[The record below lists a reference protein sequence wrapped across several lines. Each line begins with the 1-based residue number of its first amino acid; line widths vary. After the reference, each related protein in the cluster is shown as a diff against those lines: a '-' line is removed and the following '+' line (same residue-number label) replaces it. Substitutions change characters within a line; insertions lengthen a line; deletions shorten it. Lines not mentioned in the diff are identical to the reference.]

1 MFYFLKTNNDISFKP
16 IFVVS
21 VHSPASYASH
31 ATDFR
36 LSCIETHTTASTDP
50 HRMDRIIGNAYMR
63 CVLMTSYGMRTMRV
77 YGPHLFRVTEELWRR
92 RAAYCLMSRLRDVA
106 ASAHAAHN
114 EEYLCDSKL
123 VELFSIYVT
132 WRKKT
137 TIDILERLETD
148 IKRIE
153 RDGQYKEQTHKR
165 VIGYIMAYSVG
176 LYVLFAIL
184 YYYMYVGKSQHWMYS
199 LLYASPLLVLPV
211 LVIFLR
217 SAISWYY
224 NWSLNK
230 NRIKLSKMRE
240 EKKKILEEVMNT
252 ETYKVAKEILDKYG
266 SPEEQSKALKP
277 FVPSTNVPGNTPST
291 PVPAAT
297 PGQLRQRQ
305 LAMQTSTPIN
315 NNRML
320 VPVVNSPNSVYKGP
334 RLRSD
339 QLPRP
344 LPERNRSALDKVV
357 DFLLKDGPNHRM
369 ALICS
374 ECSSHNGM
382 AMAEE
387 FEYVSY
393 VCAYCGRLNPAR
405 KQRPAAPLLAAR
417 PLPAL
422 PNTSVQGKLKELI
435 ICLGGKLSSN
445 FSRLGQVRGS
455 VRLLLTK
462 NHPVPTP
469 AFRARAPETL

>member
-1 MFYFLKTNNDISFKP
+1 MKSDCHTAQDKYDERERNGELGAMEARPRCDGKGKFYKFECVPAQTCFCQSDDGRRLFGEVLNLGVITEKSMHCDDKDLDLFAEFDQEHPSTFQ
-16 IFVVS
+16 
-21 VHSPASYASH
+21 SPC
-31 ATDFR
+31 
-36 LSCIETHTTASTDP
+36 LLNQE
-50 HRMDRIIGNAYMR
+50 RIAAEILDAEEDEFDLDYFGGFPE
-63 CVLMTSYGMRTMRV
+63 CLPDWTYGRIAV
-77 YGPHLFRVTEELWRR
+77 NSAGQPKRR
-92 RAAYCLMSRLRDVA
+92 RRDELDIYDKDWPQKTI
-106 ASAHAAHN
+106 N
-114 EEYLCDSKL
+114 REEWK
-123 VELFSIYVT
+123 
-132 WRKKT
+132 RKKT
-137 TIDILERLETD
+137 TIDILDRLETD

-240 EKKKILEEVMNT
+240 EKKKILEEV
-252 ETYKVAKEILDKYG
+252 AKEILDKYG

-291 PVPAAT
+291 PVPAT

-305 LAMQTSTPIN
+305 MAMQTSTPIN

-320 VPVVNSPNSVYKGP
+320 TNKINIWPSTIGHYSVSSCSNSKNKLIEILFQIVS
-334 RLRSD
+334 LHNTMQSD

-374 ECSSHNGM
+374 ECSSHNVIY
-382 AMAEE
+382 EE
-387 FEYVSY
+387 H
-393 VCAYCGRLNPAR
+393 A
-405 KQRPAAPLLAAR
+405 
-417 PLPAL
+417 
-422 PNTSVQGKLKELI
+422 
-435 ICLGGKLSSN
+435 
-445 FSRLGQVRGS
+445 
-455 VRLLLTK
+455 
-462 NHPVPTP
+462 
-469 AFRARAPETL
+469 

>member
-1 MFYFLKTNNDISFKP
+1 MGLIISR
-16 IFVVS
+16 
-21 VHSPASYASH
+21 
-31 ATDFR
+31 FR
-36 LSCIETHTTASTDP
+36 
-50 HRMDRIIGNAYMR
+50 
-63 CVLMTSYGMRTMRV
+63 
-77 YGPHLFRVTEELWRR
+77 
-92 RAAYCLMSRLRDVA
+92 
-106 ASAHAAHN
+106 
-114 EEYLCDSKL
+114 
-123 VELFSIYVT
+123 
-132 WRKKT
+132 RKKT
-137 TIDILERLETD
+137 TIEVLDRLETD
-148 IKRIE
+148 IKSIE
-153 RDGQYKEQTHKR
+153 KDGQYKEQTRKR

-184 YYYMYVGKSQHWMYS
+184 YYYMYVGKTQHWMYS
-199 LLYASPLLVLPV
+199 LLYASPLLVLPI

-266 SPEEQSKALKP
+266 SPDDQSKALKP
-277 FVPSTNVPGNTPST
+277 FVPTNNVPGNSPSS
-291 PVPAAT
+291 PIPAT

-305 LAMQTSTPIN
+305 LAMTSTPINN

-320 VPVVNSPNSVYKGP
+320 VPVANSPATGYRGA

-387 FEYVSY
+387 FDYVSY
-393 VCAYCGRLNPAR
+393 VCAYCGRFNPAR

-417 PLPAL
+417 PIPAIQNSSMRGCVSTGSGDESSLPSSPSDSDDEKNPGDGNVKQASEEGESDR
-422 PNTSVQGKLKELI
+422 PPSEEGSPKSHQEKKED
-435 ICLGGKLSSN
+435 
-445 FSRLGQVRGS
+445 
-455 VRLLLTK
+455 
-462 NHPVPTP
+462 
-469 AFRARAPETL
+469 

>member
-1 MFYFLKTNNDISFKP
+1 MKFY
-16 IFVVS
+16 IFI
-21 VHSPASYASH
+21 
-31 ATDFR
+31 FFF
-36 LSCIETHTTASTDP
+36 
-50 HRMDRIIGNAYMR
+50 HRQ
-63 CVLMTSYGMRTMRV
+63 
-77 YGPHLFRVTEELWRR
+77 
-92 RAAYCLMSRLRDVA
+92 
-106 ASAHAAHN
+106 
-114 EEYLCDSKL
+114 
-123 VELFSIYVT
+123 
-132 WRKKT
+132 RKKT
-137 TIDILERLETD
+137 TIDILDRLETD

-199 LLYASPLLVLPV
+199 LLYASPLLVLPILENRASMV
-211 LVIFLR
+211 IIAIKEELMTLILQNRRMQKRHFLFRVIFLR

-240 EKKKILEEVMNT
+240 EKKKILEEV
-252 ETYKVAKEILDKYG
+252 AKEILDKYG
-266 SPEEQSKALKP
+266 SPEDQSKALKP

-291 PVPAAT
+291 PVPAT

-374 ECSSHNGM
+374 ECSSHNG
-382 AMAEE
+382 E
-387 FEYVSY
+387 
-393 VCAYCGRLNPAR
+393 
-405 KQRPAAPLLAAR
+405 
-417 PLPAL
+417 
-422 PNTSVQGKLKELI
+422 I
-435 ICLGGKLSSN
+435 
-445 FSRLGQVRGS
+445 
-455 VRLLLTK
+455 LLLYFDY
-462 NHPVPTP
+462 VIDLLS
-469 AFRARAPETL
+469 E

>member
-1 MFYFLKTNNDISFKP
+1 MGLIIS
-16 IFVVS
+16 
-21 VHSPASYASH
+21 
-31 ATDFR
+31 
-36 LSCIETHTTASTDP
+36 
-50 HRMDRIIGNAYMR
+50 RIR
-63 CVLMTSYGMRTMRV
+63 
-77 YGPHLFRVTEELWRR
+77 
-92 RAAYCLMSRLRDVA
+92 
-106 ASAHAAHN
+106 
-114 EEYLCDSKL
+114 
-123 VELFSIYVT
+123 
-132 WRKKT
+132 RKKT
-137 TIDILERLETD
+137 TLEILDRLETD
-148 IKRIE
+148 IKGIE

-165 VIGYIMAYSVG
+165 VIGYVMAYSVG

-184 YYYMYVGKSQHWMYS
+184 YYYMYVGRSQHWLHS

-224 NWSLNK
+224 NWTLNK
-230 NRIKLSKMRE
+230 NRLKLSKMRE

-277 FVPSTNVPGNTPST
+277 FVPTNNVPGNTPST
-291 PVPAAT
+291 PVPAT

-305 LAMQTSTPIN
+305 LALTSTPMS
-315 NNRML
+315 NNRNL
-320 VPVVNSPNSVYKGP
+320 VPVINSPTAVYKGP

-344 LPERNRSALDKVV
+344 LPDKNRSALDKVV
-357 DFLLKDGPNHRM
+357 DYLLKDGPNHRM

-374 ECSSHNGM
+374 ECFSHNGM
-382 AMAEE
+382 AMVEE
-387 FEYVSY
+387 WEYVSY

-422 PNTSVQGKLKELI
+422 NDRSALGSENESDRPPSAEGSPKSEADKKED
-435 ICLGGKLSSN
+435 
-445 FSRLGQVRGS
+445 
-455 VRLLLTK
+455 
-462 NHPVPTP
+462 
-469 AFRARAPETL
+469 